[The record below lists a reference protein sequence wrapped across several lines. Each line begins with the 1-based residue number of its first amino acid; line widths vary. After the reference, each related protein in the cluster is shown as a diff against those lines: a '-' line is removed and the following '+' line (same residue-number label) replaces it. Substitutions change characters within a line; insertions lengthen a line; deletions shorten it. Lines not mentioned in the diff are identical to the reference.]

1 MVGIRALLLVALA
14 ASVAVAQPKTAKEQA
29 SELVKK
35 AIAKSDAGDHQG
47 AIDLYLEAYKLAPL
61 HTLLSNVGTEYQKA
75 GKPFDALRYFCMYLE
90 KDPAGVNVTYATA
103 KAKAL
108 QIELGNKDVTDQDV
122 CKPKAPAKPTG
133 TTTATTT
140 TTEVKETAPAP
151 TPKAKD
157 PGRTM
162 KLAGIGVGV
171 AGVAMAG
178 LGVYFGIQAQAAT
191 DLVND
196 HKQGDPW
203 PDDIVERE
211 ARGQRD
217 ENLQIA
223 FLVAGGAAVV
233 AGGALYYVGYSK
245 KPAERAV
252 AVVPTATHSSAGIAL
267 TGRF

>member
-14 ASVAVAQPKTAKEQA
+14 TSVAVAQPNKTPKEQA

-122 CKPKAPAKPTG
+122 CKPKAPPKAPPT
-133 TTTATTT
+133 TTTATS
-140 TTEVKETAPAP
+140 TEVKETAEPP
-151 TPKAKD
+151 KPKAKD
-157 PGRTM
+157 PGRGM
-162 KLAGIGVGV
+162 KLGGLAVGAAGL
-171 AGVAMAG
+171 AMTG

-191 DLVND
+191 DLVNE
-196 HKQGDPW
+196 HKMGDPW

-217 ENLQIA
+217 ENLQIG
-223 FLVAGGAAVV
+223 FLVAGGAAVI
-233 AGGALYYVGYSK
+233 AGGALYYVGHSK
-245 KPAERAV
+245 KPVERPV
-252 AVVPTATHSSAGIAL
+252 AVVPTATHSSVGIAIS
-267 TGRF
+267 GGF